1 MKWIGFEH
9 IRGASGTCQVMVPE
23 NEILFLS
30 EVTSADVM
38 RGQYE
43 VATVIYLKNGRQ
55 FESTDSL
62 LYFWKHLNQENQS

>member
-1 MKWIGFEH
+1 
-9 IRGASGTCQVMVPE
+9 MVPE

-38 RGQYE
+38 RGQYK